1 MRQFWK
7 FQGCFTIEIDV
18 CVFKKPKFLV
28 NLSCLPQVVS
38 IFSIVQF
45 QIHLMVLF
53 FFSLLV
59 YTLYYIFFLILLLYI
74 CIEII
79 IVSFYYKK

>member
-53 FFSLLV
+53 FFFSACLHIIL
-59 YTLYYIFFLILLLYI
+59 YIFSN
-74 CIEII
+74 II
-79 IVSFYYKK
+79 IIYMYRNYNCQFLL